1 MLININSKLICFNEM
16 KYGTAALIQA
26 KRKDEKEYKKKRIIY
41 DE

>member
-1 MLININSKLICFNEM
+1 MLTNINLKPICFNEM
-16 KYGTAALIQA
+16 KYGTGLLIQA